1 MKDKIDSAFR
11 TALKL
16 PDSVDLTEVEYHS
29 TPGWDSV
36 GHMALVALLEQEF
49 DCMLDMDDILEMSNY
64 EKVTS
69 IMGKYA

>member
-1 MKDKIDSAFR
+1 MKEKVDSAFR

-16 PDSVDLTEVEYHS
+16 PDSVDLSTMEYHS

-49 DCMLDMDDILEMSNY
+49 NCMLDMDDILDMSDY
-64 EKVTS
+64 EKVTA
-69 IMGKYA
+69 IMAKYA